1 LGVLRSSSAEVD
13 WKGTIAEVWQV
24 SKNHLRSRNANR
36 RVLALIILEALLPF
50 EWHLPDSDVQLSE
63 EDMQSLMSLLS
74 DADNTVRNRCL
85 QLFCRIDT
93 DIVSVHLDALR
104 KAAEEG
110 SRSQEDLS
118 SLCIRICETLKCLC
132 DAEKGNSFLTIYA
145 TTITS
150 LFQIQSMSGYLDD
163 QLIERISQDFQQASI
178 LDAAKGIAVII
189 KDASETKV
197 ELSPTYSLLISTLV
211 CSVLEQSKDEVFRSL
226 YRDILRHLFT
236 VLPLVGDKNSALQ
249 EAMMIS
255 CIKLAALNG
264 NEEAQGVIPTLS
276 TTADSSESIMI
287 KNRVKQLS
295 DCISNNKLDELAKLM
310 KKATLLSTLDRIEG
324 FFSQSG
330 YNKNINRVSHE
341 SKQRITPKP
350 LHYDAYAS
358 PQNLDRATSPSV
370 RKSNQ
375 PYNAL
380 PTPSQMRRQILA
392 EQGKNAI
399 MEQTIHQSIAQLT
412 LGEDAVDGVTYTSDT
427 SNEVEAKGD
436 VAITENI
443 PTAPREG
450 VLF

>member
-1 LGVLRSSSAEVD
+1 
-13 WKGTIAEVWQV
+13 
-24 SKNHLRSRNANR
+24 
-36 RVLALIILEALLPF
+36 
-50 EWHLPDSDVQLSE
+50 
-63 EDMQSLMSLLS
+63 
-74 DADNTVRNRCL
+74 
-85 QLFCRIDT
+85 LFCKIDT
-93 DIVSVHLDALR
+93 GIVSAHLDALR
-104 KAAEEG
+104 NVVEEG

-118 SLCIRICETLKCLC
+118 SLSIRICETLECLC
-132 DAEKGNSFLTIYA
+132 DTERGNSFLTVYS
-145 TTITS
+145 TKITS
-150 LFQIQSMSGYLDD
+150 LFRIQRMSGYLDD
-163 QLIERISQDFQQASI
+163 QLIERISQDFQQASTS
-178 LDAAKGIAVII
+178 DAAKGIAVII
-189 KDASETKV
+189 KGASEAKI

-211 CSVLEQSKDEVFRSL
+211 CAVLEQSKDDVFRSL
-226 YRDILRHLFT
+226 YRDILRDLSM
-236 VLPLVGDKNSALQ
+236 VLPLVGDKNTALQ
-249 EAMMIS
+249 EAMMIA

-264 NEEAQGVIPTLS
+264 NEEAQEVIPTLS

-295 DCISNNKLDELAKLM
+295 DCISNDKLEELAKLM
-310 KKATLLSTLDRIEG
+310 KRATLLSTLDRIED

-380 PTPSQMRRQILA
+380 PTPCQMRKQVLA

-399 MEQTIHQSIAQLT
+399 MEQTIHQSIARLT
-412 LGEDAVDGVTYTSDT
+412 LGEDAVDGVTYTFDT
-427 SNEVEAKGD
+427 ANEEEAKGD

-443 PTAPREG
+443 LTAPREG